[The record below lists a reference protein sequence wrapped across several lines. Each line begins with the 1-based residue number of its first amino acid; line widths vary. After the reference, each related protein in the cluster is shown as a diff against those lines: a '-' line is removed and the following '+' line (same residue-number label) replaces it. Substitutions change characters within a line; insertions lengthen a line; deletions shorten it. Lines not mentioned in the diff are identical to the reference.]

1 MAKEKLITRTIRIT
15 TVEAVF
21 MDTETAEVRKVDLDI
36 PNIAEM
42 KYPGDY
48 IQENYA
54 LYSEKYVFHRTL
66 KTTDKLYGITVQHFL
81 ENAELL
87 NEKEVTEN
95 A

>member
-21 MDTETAEVRKVDLDI
+21 MDTETAEVRKVCIDI
-36 PNIAEM
+36 PNMGEM
-42 KYPGDY
+42 KNPGNY

-54 LYSEKYVFHRTL
+54 LATEQYVFCRII
-66 KTTDKLYGITVQHFL
+66 KDSDKLYGITIQHFL

-87 NEKEVTEN
+87 NITEV
-95 A
+95 

>member
-15 TVEAVF
+15 TVEALFV
-21 MDTETAEVRKVDLDI
+21 DLETAEVRKVDLDI
-36 PNIAEM
+36 QNISEM

-54 LYSEKYVFHRTL
+54 FATEKYVYHRTI
-66 KTTDKLYGITVQHFL
+66 KTTDKLYGITIQHFL

-87 NEKEVTEN
+87 NITEV
-95 A
+95 

>member
-21 MDTETAEVRKVDLDI
+21 MDTDTTEVRKVDIDI
-36 PNIAEM
+36 PNISEM
-42 KYPGDY
+42 KWPGDY

-54 LYSEKYVFHRTL
+54 LATEKYVFHRIL
-66 KTTDKLYGITVQHFL
+66 KTADKLYGITIQHFL

-87 NEKEVTEN
+87 NITEV
-95 A
+95 

>member
-21 MDTETAEVRKVDLDI
+21 MDTETAEVRKVDIDI
-36 PNIAEM
+36 PNISEM

-48 IQENYA
+48 IQE
-54 LYSEKYVFHRTL
+54 KYVFHRIL
-66 KTTDKLYGITVQHFL
+66 KTTDKLYGITIQHFL

-87 NEKEVTEN
+87 NITEV
-95 A
+95 

>member
-21 MDTETAEVRKVDLDI
+21 MDTETAEVRKVDIDI
-36 PNIAEM
+36 PNMSEM

-48 IQENYA
+48 IQKNYA
-54 LYSEKYVFHRTL
+54 FATEKYVLHRIL
-66 KTTDKLYGITVQHFL
+66 KTTDKLYGITIQHFL

-87 NEKEVTEN
+87 NITEV
-95 A
+95 

>member
-1 MAKEKLITRTIRIT
+1 MAKEKMITRTIRIT

-21 MDTETAEVRKVDLDI
+21 MDTETAEVLKVDLDI
-36 PNIAEM
+36 PNISEM

-54 LYSEKYVFHRTL
+54 SATEKYVCHRII
-66 KTTDKLYGITVQHFL
+66 KTTDKLYGITIQHFL

-87 NEKEVTEN
+87 NITEV
-95 A
+95 

>member
-21 MDTETAEVRKVDLDI
+21 MDTETAEVRKVDIDI

-54 LYSEKYVFHRTL
+54 FASEKYVFHRIL
-66 KTTDKLYGITVQHFL
+66 KTTDKLYGITIQHFL

-87 NEKEVTEN
+87 NITEV
-95 A
+95 

>member
-36 PNIAEM
+36 PNISEM
-42 KYPGDY
+42 RYPGDY
-48 IQENYA
+48 IQDNYA
-54 LYSEKYVFHRTL
+54 FATEKYVFHRTV
-66 KTTDKLYGITVQHFL
+66 KTADKLYGITVQHFL

-87 NEKEVTEN
+87 NETEVTAN
-95 A
+95 D